1 LVVFDEAAKGAAAR
15 ERKGFSQQGDKTMES
30 FWNDILSFF
39 KNIWAEIAGFFHG
52 LFGGNED

>member
-1 LVVFDEAAKGAAAR
+1 
-15 ERKGFSQQGDKTMES
+15 MES

-52 LFGGNED
+52 LFGGNEA

>member
-1 LVVFDEAAKGAAAR
+1 
-15 ERKGFSQQGDKTMES
+15 MES

-39 KNIWAEIAGFFHG
+39 ENIWAEIVGFFQG